1 MNSMEPYMNKI
12 ETIKNL
18 ADIKHKLVA
27 LDGIMQDG
35 FKRIFLDD
43 ADASTNET
51 SRETQGLNIR
61 QYN

>member
-1 MNSMEPYMNKI
+1 MNSMEHHINKI
-12 ETIKNL
+12 ESIKNL
-18 ADIKHKLVA
+18 AALKHKLAA

-51 SRETQGLNIR
+51 QEESRGLNIR